1 MEYRFS
7 FNKRML
13 VWLGVAQFL
22 LLALCFA
29 IGLVSGQYRSHRT
42 AAELPPSPS
51 APAAASPHPS
61 ATPPQ
66 AQASGKIKRGGIAL
80 NEGE

>member
-13 VWLGVAQFL
+13 VWLGVAQLL

-29 IGLVSGQYRSHRT
+29 IGLVLGQYRGQQAT
-42 AAELPPSPS
+42 ARPHALP
-51 APAAASPHPS
+51 APAATSPAP
-61 ATPPQ
+61 APQ
-66 AQASGKIKRGGIAL
+66 AQASGKIKSAGIAL

>member
-7 FNKRML
+7 FNQRML
-13 VWLGVAQFL
+13 VWLGVAQVL

-29 IGLVSGQYRSHRT
+29 IGLVLGQYRGQQAT
-42 AAELPPSPS
+42 ALPHALPASAATSP
-51 APAAASPHPS
+51 APAPAPA
-61 ATPPQ
+61 PQ
-66 AQASGKIKRGGIAL
+66 AQASGKIKSAGIAL

>member
-29 IGLVSGQYRSHRT
+29 IGLVSGQYRNHQ
-42 AAELPPSPS
+42 AGALPHGSS
-51 APAAASPHPS
+51 APAATAPHS
-61 ATPPQ
+61 TATPPQ
-66 AQASGKIKRGGIAL
+66 AQASGKIKSGGIAL

>member
-7 FNKRML
+7 FNQRML
-13 VWLGVAQFL
+13 VWLGVAQLL

-29 IGLVSGQYRSHRT
+29 IGLVLGQYRGQQH
-42 AAELPPSPS
+42 ALP
-51 APAAASPHPS
+51 APAATSP
-61 ATPPQ
+61 PPQ
-66 AQASGKIKRGGIAL
+66 AQASGKIKSAGIAL

>member
-13 VWLGVAQFL
+13 VWLGVAQL
-22 LLALCFA
+22 LLLTLCFA
-29 IGLVSGQYRSHRT
+29 IGLVLGQYRGNQ
-42 AAELPPSPS
+42 
-51 APAAASPHPS
+51 AAAARPHGLAAPT

-66 AQASGKIKRGGIAL
+66 AQASGKIKGAGIAP

>member
-7 FNKRML
+7 FNQRML
-13 VWLGVAQFL
+13 VWLGVAQLL

-29 IGLVSGQYRSHRT
+29 IGLVLGQYRGQQAAT
-42 AAELPPSPS
+42 ARPHALPASAATSP
-51 APAAASPHPS
+51 APA
-61 ATPPQ
+61 PQ
-66 AQASGKIKRGGIAL
+66 AQASGKIKGAGIAL

>member
-29 IGLVSGQYRSHRT
+29 IGLVSGQYRSHQ
-42 AAELPPSPS
+42 AAAALPS
-51 APAAASPHPS
+51 APATTSPHSP

-66 AQASGKIKRGGIAL
+66 AQASGKIKSGGIAL

>member
-7 FNKRML
+7 FNQRML
-13 VWLGVAQFL
+13 VWLGVAQLL

-29 IGLVSGQYRSHRT
+29 IGLVLGQYRGQQAT
-42 AAELPPSPS
+42 ARPHALPAPVATSP
-51 APAAASPHPS
+51 A
-61 ATPPQ
+61 PQ
-66 AQASGKIKRGGIAL
+66 AQASGKIKGAGIAL